1 MKQIAARA
9 CQSSAGDL
17 FSYSEGMTMKPLFAL
32 AALLAITAPAWGTP
46 GGLDASGCHH
56 GKKVGYHCHAGAAK
70 PARVASAPQA
80 RTAEERRLSREC
92 KGRPNAGACA
102 GYAR

>member
-1 MKQIAARA
+1 MP
-9 CQSSAGDL
+9 
-17 FSYSEGMTMKPLFAL
+17 MKPIIVL
-32 AALLAITAPAWGTP
+32 AALLATATTAGATP
-46 GGLDASGCHH
+46 GGLDAAGCHH